1 MTDTAPGSAIT
12 FALDATSR
20 RYDVDGRL
28 HVTACNISKANVCGY
43 YGAEIPGWES
53 LGLNPDRLYQLYRDA
68 GELAKAA
75 PTFNNLQLLQKHVA
89 VNAVDPQADQVVGST
104 GTDAEWH
111 APYLRNSLV
120 IWDAVAI
127 ARVEIGEQ
135 KEISCGY
142 RYVPDMTPGVADG
155 VAFDGRMTQIVGNH
169 VALVEVG
176 RAGPD
181 VVVGDSQ
188 PKELETMANK
198 KPVSRA
204 VKAVKMALDAVA
216 GGKLAADA
224 SVEDIKKLL
233 GTDAD
238 PDEMDGEDE
247 EETEEEKKA
256 RLAKRAADKAKDAD
270 PDDKEDEPV
279 DGKDEEED
287 EDDKKN
293 KKAMDAAIDAVRVK
307 IAADAKEFRAAE
319 RAVRPYVGDLALD
332 AAETADD
339 VYRAALKLLGI
350 AADGVNSVGL
360 RAMLKMAPLPGSKPT
375 VVAMDAK
382 SASDFA
388 TRFPSTTRIVKA

>member
-1 MTDTAPGSAIT
+1 
-12 FALDATSR
+12 
-20 RYDVDGRL
+20 
-28 HVTACNISKANVCGY
+28 
-43 YGAEIPGWES
+43 
-53 LGLNPDRLYQLYRDA
+53 
-68 GELAKAA
+68 
-75 PTFNNLQLLQKHVA
+75 
-89 VNAVDPQADQVVGST
+89 
-104 GTDAEWH
+104 
-111 APYLRNSLV
+111 
-120 IWDAVAI
+120 
-127 ARVEIGEQ
+127 
-135 KEISCGY
+135 
-142 RYVPDMTPGVADG
+142 
-155 VAFDGRMTQIVGNH
+155 
-169 VALVEVG
+169 
-176 RAGPD
+176 
-181 VVVGDSQ
+181 
-188 PKELETMANK
+188 MANK